1 MFIKKN
7 VHYQE
12 YTIHNQVNELKIN
25 SPKIHDYNIKTSTLT
40 MEEIPQMCI
49 SDMYGE
55 ESKDVPYY
63 IFDEIRKI
71 IKKLY
76 ENKIYYPDIT
86 GYNFIEYQDKI
97 WIIDFGD
104 AKFITKETEL
114 SPFVLDFIN
123 GLNKWN
129 PEFK

>member
-7 VHYQE
+7 VQYQE

-25 SPKIHDYNIKTSTLT
+25 SPKIHDYNIKTNTLT
-40 MEEIPQMCI
+40 MEKIPQMCI

-55 ESKDVPYY
+55 ESKDVPDY

-76 ENKIYYPDIT
+76 ENKICYPDIT
-86 GYNFIEYQDKI
+86 GYNFIEYKDKI

-104 AKFITKETEL
+104 AKPIKEESEL
-114 SPFVLDFIN
+114 PPFVLDFMN
-123 GLNKWN
+123 GLNEWN